1 MPLIG
6 SGRADSKGAI
16 SFALDTSGIPASDLG
31 NAPRGDER
39 VLWGQKIDPVVAR
52 RVMADCLPRS
62 EG

>member
-1 MPLIG
+1 MGG
-6 SGRADSKGAI
+6 SVSI
-16 SFALDTSGIPASDLG
+16 IDTTTYASVTSVSWKYAG
-31 NAPRGDER
+31 GCPR

>member
-1 MPLIG
+1 MSI
-6 SGRADSKGAI
+6 I
-16 SFALDTSGIPASDLG
+16 DTTTYASVTSVSWKYAG
-31 NAPRGDER
+31 GCPRGDER